1 MFQKKTTH
9 QSDRPTGASPRRRS
23 KFRSGTAR
31 SGVAAVE
38 AAFCFPLILILM
50 MGTLE
55 ISAGLYLRES
65 ISICCFEAC
74 RVGTR
79 RGATAD
85 DVEDRAIEV
94 LADRGVVSATV
105 TITPSNFDSLD
116 ALDQIS
122 VDISAPTA
130 GNSIFI
136 FDNLVNR
143 NVSSRVTMIREFD
156 E

>member
-1 MFQKKTTH
+1 
-9 QSDRPTGASPRRRS
+9 
-23 KFRSGTAR
+23 
-31 SGVAAVE
+31 
-38 AAFCFPLILILM
+38 M

-79 RGATAD
+79 RGATAE
-85 DVEDRAIEV
+85 DVQDRAIEV

-105 TITPSNFDSLD
+105 TITPDNFDSLN

-122 VDISAPTA
+122 VAITVPTA

-136 FDNLVNR
+136 FDNLFNRSVN
-143 NVSSRVTMIREFD
+143 SRVTMIREFD